1 MAGSNRLFAV
11 RVNMKCIDLS
21 EVPTVAAHLQTGAE
35 LLFLTK
41 NGHAVGVV
49 VPVTD
54 DDVESMLLGVNPQ
67 FQQILER
74 SQQRLDTEGGLSSAD
89 VRQRLGLPPIESGT

>member
-1 MAGSNRLFAV
+1 
-11 RVNMKCIDLS
+11 MKRIELS
-21 EVPTVAAHLQTGAE
+21 EVAALGPHLEPGAE
-35 LLFLTK
+35 PVFLMK
-41 NGHAVGVV
+41 NGHAIGAVL
-49 VPVTD
+49 PVTD
-54 DDVESMLLGVNPQ
+54 DDVESMLLSVNPQ